1 MPSPYEAPALWLRL
15 IFGAATFPP
24 ETVPGDC
31 KIEVKQKIKKSTP
44 KTPGKNGQTITT
56 LGLENAECKA
66 TVTFPNGT
74 SLDGASYYDLVMAE
88 WNKVYP
94 PKNPAQCSHGQFGPV
109 GMTDGQITSYDGL
122 KWEGGKGILSFSFD
136 GWIAP
141 KVISGSGGG
150 GCACTVDPKDQ
161 AQFDA
166 LKAYEAQLVAAIK
179 ADPNS
184 SFTPVHNTELVAIRA
199 QMKALQKSC
208 SCVKTADK
216 SDPAKQWMS
225 KYGYYQAGNVG
236 PNGQPTKGPGI
247 PLGEIQPPQ
256 VPAP

>member
-1 MPSPYEAPALWLRL
+1 MPSPYEAPALWQRL
-15 IFGAATFPP
+15 TFGAATFPP

-31 KIEVKQKIKKSTP
+31 KIEIKQKVKKSTP

-74 SLDGASYYDLVMAE
+74 ALDGASYYDLIMAE
-88 WNKVYP
+88 WAKVYP

-122 KWEGGKGILSFSFD
+122 KWEGGKGVLSFSFE

-141 KVISGSGGG
+141 KAIAGG
-150 GCACTVDPKDQ
+150 GCGCAVDPKDQ

-166 LKAYEAQLVAAIK
+166 YKAYAAQLAAAIA

-184 SFTPVHNTELVAIRA
+184 SFAQTQQVELAAVQA
-199 QMKALQKSC
+199 QMKALQKGC
-208 SCVKTADK
+208 SCVKTATS

-225 KYGYYQAGNVG
+225 QYGYSKAGNVG

-247 PLGEIQPPQ
+247 PLGEIQPPE